1 MFSEQREQDEDDD
14 SEKNVGLKKMEEE
27 VPIEWPDETEKS
39 KASSIYTTPGAL
51 VSRTSG
57 GKEGVNL
64 MHEIDKFKRK
74 EPSELDPKKPTEE
87 TDANKV
93 Q

>member
-1 MFSEQREQDEDDD
+1 
-14 SEKNVGLKKMEEE
+14 
-27 VPIEWPDETEKS
+27 
-39 KASSIYTTPGAL
+39 
-51 VSRTSG
+51 
-57 GKEGVNL
+57 